1 MNNIKSYSFLILA
14 LFFSATVF
22 LFYSCSNEFDDLNID
37 AAEQEIGSAIRFKVP
52 GESGGGTT
60 YTYNTTTTTSTNVN
74 GDVVKLVRRRYTDVK
89 IGSLIWLQNDS
100 YSGETYCTAETSY
113 SVIMPY
119 VEDTYYINDVQA
131 FYVQYVDINSSS
143 LSGSSGVIASFKN
156 TSVQRAARHIT
167 GDYYVNMSDK
177 EAYVECSIT
186 GAAVFSCP
194 PRPIGSPPLTIV
206 PPANF
211 NFY

>member
-89 IGSLIWLQNDS
+89 TGTKTWSLKDN
-100 YSGETYCTAETSY
+100 YGNTHCTAETSY

-131 FYVQYVDINSSS
+131 FYVHYVDINSSS

-156 TSVQRAARHIT
+156 TSVQRVARLIT

-186 GAAVFSCP
+186 GAAIFSCSGEVHP
-194 PRPIGSPPLTIV
+194 GTIV